1 MQIRCS
7 GAPGCVRVHVLF
19 RLFQGFF
26 IFTPFFVFFSLYLL
40 ILLKYNLHE
49 FSHRKCRIIVLLLCY
64 YFVFS
69 FFLLHAFF
77 SRENCIFY
85 SFIFVAFVVF
95 FLEFSRAHRSF
106 HGVQLLLC
114 GQQGVGRQK
123 DVCVCNLNCQL
134 DVNVD

>member
-1 MQIRCS
+1 MCACACALPS
-7 GAPGCVRVHVLF
+7 FPRVFYFH
-19 RLFQGFF
+19 
-26 IFTPFFVFFSLYLL
+26 TFFVFFSLYLL

-85 SFIFVAFVVF
+85 SFIFVAFVGF
-95 FLEFSRAHRSF
+95 FFGIFTRASFFSRCPAVALWTARGGEAKRCLRLQF
-106 HGVQLLLC
+106 ELPIGC
-114 GQQGVGRQK
+114 
-123 DVCVCNLNCQL
+123 
-134 DVNVD
+134 

>member
-1 MQIRCS
+1 MNFRTVNVGLLFCY
-7 GAPGCVRVHVLF
+7 CVIILF
-19 RLFQGFF
+19 FRSFF
-26 IFTPFFVFFSLYLL
+26 FTPFFQEKIVFFTRS
-40 ILLKYNLHE
+40 
-49 FSHRKCRIIVLLLCY
+49 SLLL
-64 YFVFS
+64 
-69 FFLLHAFF
+69 LL
-77 SRENCIFY
+77 
-85 SFIFVAFVVF
+85 VF